1 VTIAVLFRK
10 GRSRTPS
17 RLTEPVKRQLDV
29 NDVHRCCDFAESIAE
44 IVSWTGSWSIAL
56 TLDETV

>member
-1 VTIAVLFRK
+1 MTIAVLFRK

-44 IVSWTGSWSIAL
+44 IVSVGRGAGAL
-56 TLDETV
+56 L